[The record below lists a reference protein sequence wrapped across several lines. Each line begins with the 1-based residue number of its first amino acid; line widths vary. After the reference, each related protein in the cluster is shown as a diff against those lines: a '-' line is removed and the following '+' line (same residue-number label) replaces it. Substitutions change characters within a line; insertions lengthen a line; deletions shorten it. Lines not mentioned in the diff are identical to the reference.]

1 MEQVAEIA
9 KQLGVDDRSEE
20 EQEQIV
26 GMYQARIGEVLEEG
40 LSEEQIHEYQAIIDG
55 HQEVIN
61 AWLRENDADYRDSAL
76 YKALDDE
83 ESEVPTDK
91 VYASIAWI
99 RHNCS
104 NYETV
109 VEQVTNEFRSQYAN

>member
-1 MEQVAEIA
+1 MDDSQDIV
-9 KQLGVDDRSEE
+9 KQLGIEE
-20 EQEQIV
+20 LSPDEQTDIIER
-26 GMYQARIGEVLEEG
+26 YEARIGEVLEEG

-55 HQEVIN
+55 RQEVID

-83 ESEVPTDK
+83 ESEVPADK